1 MADHAENLFPDLPEL
16 QELIAKNAK
25 IVFSAQQSNIDGWS
39 KFKGKLRYWWCWLVV
54 SVLLL
59 FIAMPLLLIARLI
72 NRSYWIYPWAHWGA
86 GVWLKACGAKLTVKG
101 LENLEPGKSYVFISN
116 HRSYLDTATL
126 FICTGRNLGLVA
138 KKELLKVPVLGYG
151 MAFVNVLA
159 IDRSN
164 PQRAVETIDK
174 ARGVL
179 AKGFSFG
186 VFAEGT
192 RAMPGEL
199 LPFKK
204 GAFHLAM
211 QTEAPIVPVAIRHT
225 DRMMG
230 KKTGLAFPGRV
241 EVVLFPAVE
250 TKGLLSETD
259 LLPLL
264 NNVRG
269 TIAQELAKD

>member
-1 MADHAENLFPDLPEL
+1 MAEHAENLFPDL
-16 QELIAKNAK
+16 IDKNAK
-25 IVFSAQQSNIDGWS
+25 IVFSAQQSNITGRS
-39 KFKGKLRYWWCWLVV
+39 KAAGKLLYWWCWLVV
-54 SVLLL
+54 AVLLL
-59 FIAMPLLLIARLI
+59 FIAMPLLIFARLI
-72 NRSYWIYPWAHWGA
+72 NRPYWVYPWAHWGA
-86 GVWLKACGAKLTVKG
+86 GVWLKACGAKLVVRG
-101 LENLEPGKSYVFISN
+101 LENLDPDKSYVLISN

-126 FICTGRNLGLVA
+126 FICSGRNIGLVA

-151 MAFVNVLA
+151 MGFVNVLA

-164 PQRAVETIDK
+164 PQRAIETIDK
-174 ARGVL
+174 ARSVL

-211 QTEAPIVPVAIRHT
+211 QTEAPIIPVAIRHT

-230 KKTGLAFPGRV
+230 KKTGLAFPGTI
-241 EVVLFPAVE
+241 EAVLFPAVE
-250 TKGLLSETD
+250 TKGLPETD
-259 LLPLL
+259 LRALL

-269 TIAQELAKD
+269 TIARELAKD